1 VIIRCERCSTM
12 YDLDESLLAP
22 GGSQVQCTKCQHVFV
37 ALPPRSAGRTLQGVP
52 AQPPPAEAKAATAP
66 PPPARPASPPP
77 PAAARSDGPRASRS
91 GSPAVY
97 RPPVSSA
104 PVGRAAVLKRDTVG
118 TFEARLRWTA
128 RWRWL
133 APSLAVVA
141 VVAAAAGWMLVRRS
155 GDAGAA
161 RSQADALALVALDD
175 GTSLDDAAARLAD
188 IVRRSPKLN
197 LAAGDRA
204 LALVLRAAALADERD
219 ALAGRLSA
227 RNDERE
233 RLRREMPEGWEQAER
248 AAASDV
254 AALEPEVRGR
264 DERAGALA
272 AAAAEQLRAV
282 RGQVGDTPEV
292 LRAFAALHVF
302 RGERDQAQRLLRAVR
317 ERGRRDPWLDLADG
331 WLDVRDGERAS
342 RERALVKLGA
352 LAAARPD
359 ILRGRYLLARAEG
372 SLGRRAAA
380 IATLDGILKANPS
393 HEAAKRLRAELS
405 APPPPAVQPPAPPAA
420 VKAAPPVR
428 KPITHRVPGT
438 SATSPTVPAAAPSES
453 APSESAPDAPQP
465 PSPAPA
471 QAPPRSP
478 DGPAEQAN
486 PAPRPAEGEP
496 SAVQPP
502 RRRPPPEPDPGGG

>member
-1 VIIRCERCSTM
+1 MIIRCERCSTM

-37 ALPPRSAGRTLQGVP
+37 ALPPGSAGRTLQGVP
-52 AQPPPAEAKAATAP
+52 AQPPPVEAKAEP
-66 PPPARPASPPP
+66 PPPARTASPP
-77 PAAARSDGPRASRS
+77 PAAAARGDGPRASRS

-97 RPPVSSA
+97 RPPSSSA

-118 TFEARLRWTA
+118 TFEARLRWAA

-133 APSLAVVA
+133 APALAVAAV
-141 VVAAAAGWMLVRRS
+141 VVAAAAWMILRRS
-155 GDAGAA
+155 GEAGAI
-161 RSQADALALVALDD
+161 RGQADAMALVALDD
-175 GTSLDDAAARLAD
+175 GTSLDEAVARLAD
-188 IVRRSPKLN
+188 IVRRAPKLN
-197 LAAGDRA
+197 SAAGDRA
-204 LALVLRAAALADERD
+204 LALVLRASALAEERD
-219 ALAGRLSA
+219 AFAGRLSA

-233 RLRREMPEGWEQAER
+233 RLRREMPDGWEQAER
-248 AAASDV
+248 AAASEL

-292 LRAFAALHVF
+292 LRAFAALHIF
-302 RGERDQAQRLLRAVR
+302 RGEREQAQRLLRAVR

-331 WLDVRDGERAS
+331 WLDVRDSERAI

-372 SLGRRAAA
+372 SLGRRAQA

-405 APPPPAVQPPAPPAA
+405 VPPPPAVQPPAPSPA
-420 VKAAPPVR
+420 VKAPPPVR
-428 KPITHRVPGT
+428 KPITHRVPGI
-438 SATSPTVPAAAPSES
+438 SATSPVAPAAAPSES
-453 APSESAPDAPQP
+453 APDAAPQP
-465 PSPAPA
+465 PSPPPA

-478 DGPAEQAN
+478 DGPPEQAN
-486 PAPRPAEGEP
+486 PAPGPAEGEP
-496 SAVQPP
+496 SAPQPL
-502 RRRPPPEPDPGGG
+502 RRRLSPEPEPGGGG